1 MSCYAHRRQL
11 LRAFGGDSR
20 LFTSSALPPLDL
32 ALSVYEVQLS
42 RSISCIVNH
51 SSSKEEEDLH
61 LVTRSYVQ

>member
-1 MSCYAHRRQL
+1 
-11 LRAFGGDSR
+11 

-51 SSSKEEEDLH
+51 SSSKKEEDLH
-61 LVTRSYVQ
+61 LVAQSDGE